1 MSVTE
6 LGTHTTS
13 SSPSSYVTPP
23 PSLPLSLPPPPDIIT
38 LSGRCYTGEWADAD
52 ADALPRFPISSSSSS
67 FTPTNPAG
75 AVVRS
80 LAPSCFLPADLIMF
94 PLPSF
99 LLLLRFHPLLQIISA
114 HMTVTSG
121 VRVETRDLT
130 PASPLHI
137 SPSSLTHT
145 LTRERNEGEGSL
157 VIIGPPP
164 TRCLSSDLEGL
175 FRKKYPPPPLL
186 SMKPYGGPLTLR
198 Q

>member
-1 MSVTE
+1 M
-6 LGTHTTS
+6 
-13 SSPSSYVTPP
+13 
-23 PSLPLSLPPPPDIIT
+23 LPPPPTDIIT
-38 LSGRCYTGEWADAD
+38 LSGRCYTGEWADA
-52 ADALPRFPISSSSSS
+52 LPRFPISSSFCS

-94 PLPSF
+94 LLPSF

-130 PASPLHI
+130 PAASPLHI

-164 TRCLSSDLEGL
+164 TRCLPSDLEGL
-175 FRKKYPPPPLL
+175 FRKKYAPPSLL
-186 SMKPYGGPLTLR
+186 SVKPYGGLLR

>member
-1 MSVTE
+1 MTDTFPPVSYR
-6 LGTHTTS
+6 GRNTHNFLLLL
-13 SSPSSYVTPP
+13 
-23 PSLPLSLPPPPDIIT
+23 LPLPLLCYPLPLPPPPDIIT

-52 ADALPRFPISSSSSS
+52 ALPRFPISSS

-94 PLPSF
+94 LLPSF

-130 PASPLHI
+130 PAASPLHI
-137 SPSSLTHT
+137 SPSSLTHAH
-145 LTRERNEGEGSL
+145 EGEERGRRKLSHNWTTADAIPSL
-157 VIIGPPP
+157 
-164 TRCLSSDLEGL
+164 
-175 FRKKYPPPPLL
+175 
-186 SMKPYGGPLTLR
+186 
-198 Q
+198 